1 MQKKVIE
8 KKVIITGYGTVAK
21 ELVKLLNEQANRLV
35 NTYHAYYKIVGII
48 GLKGMIYEEEGID
61 LQVLLT
67 YGKGSKALDQYAK
80 RKGLSFQQPVY
91 KGDVLIECTPTDL
104 ETGEPALSYITNALT
119 AKMHVVSVSKGALIH
134 ALPQFKKIADT
145 NHCEIKYSGATA
157 AALPTL
163 DIGEFSLAGCQ
174 ITSIE
179 GILNGTSNF
188 ILTSMSEE
196 NVSFDHALKIAQERG
211 IVEANPDLDIKGLDS
226 ACKILLLANGLLH
239 TQLTLKDIS
248 IEGIENVTKADI
260 QYAKIKGNE
269 IKLIASATVKEGEVT
284 VKVAPVVI
292 HPENPL
298 IHVKGT
304 NKGILFHTEEMGTIC
319 CLGGASHPKGAAAAA
334 LKDMI
339 NLFR

>member
-1 MQKKVIE
+1 MHKKVIE
-8 KKVIITGYGTVAK
+8 RKIIITGYGTVAK
-21 ELVKLLNEQANRLV
+21 ELVKLIKEQAGRLMKD
-35 NTYHAYYKIVGII
+35 YHTSYKIIGII

-61 LQVLLT
+61 LQLLLT
-67 YGKGSKALDQYAK
+67 YDKGSEALDKYAEK
-80 RKGLSFQQPVY
+80 KGVAFQQPVL
-91 KGDVLIECTPTDL
+91 KGDVLIECTPTNL
-104 ETGEPALSYITNALT
+104 ETGEPALSYITDALT

-134 ALPQFKKIADT
+134 ALPRFKKIAEA
-145 NHCEIKYSGATA
+145 NQCQIKYSGATA

-174 ITSIE
+174 ITGIE

-188 ILTSMSEE
+188 ILSSMSEE
-196 NVSFDHALKIAQERG
+196 NLSFDSALKTAQEKG
-211 IVEANPDLDIKGLDS
+211 IAEADPALDIKGLDS

-239 TQLTLKDIS
+239 TQLALKDIS
-248 IEGIENVTKADI
+248 IEGIENVTKADM

-269 IKLIASATVKEGEVT
+269 IKLIASATVEGEKVT
-284 VKVAPVVI
+284 VKVAPKVI

-298 IHVKGT
+298 MHVKGT
-304 NKGILFHTEEMGTIC
+304 NKGILFYTEEMGTIC